1 MHIRLQA
8 ILYKAQEL
16 HMDYRSFLILL
27 LIGWTIPNIPFRN
40 MSTIFRKYVYL
51 FRKITKK
58 LSTIFLKNT
67 ETQNIASLHV

>member
-27 LIGWTIPNIPFRN
+27 LIGWF
-40 MSTIFRKYVYL
+40 MSEKARK
-51 FRKITKK
+51 RKTQDANCKFVVIYREVLLMHRE
-58 LSTIFLKNT
+58 LSGLDAQKRHD
-67 ETQNIASLHV
+67 L